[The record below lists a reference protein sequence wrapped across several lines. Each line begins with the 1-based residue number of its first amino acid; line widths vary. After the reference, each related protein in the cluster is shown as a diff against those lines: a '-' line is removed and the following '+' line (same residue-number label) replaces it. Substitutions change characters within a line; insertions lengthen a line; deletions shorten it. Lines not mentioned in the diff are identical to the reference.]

1 MTSLRHSCL
10 AAILV
15 LLACAPAAAQR
26 GETYC
31 NVTEISARQLSNGV
45 QITIQADGEMEWWI
59 DWHEI
64 IAEGAGYWQQ
74 FEWGRDIQFTEK
86 FTRLPIFIHNAR
98 SKLGAGFVPIGKYP
112 VSHAEI
118 SIPEWAHEGI
128 GMEVDLVNYLG
139 IIAGEGDDRHWR
151 YNFATTSSED
161 GSTIIVS
168 WVSDRFP
175 PPPAPATPTD
185 LPTELWVVPHDGE
198 LSVHAVNATL
208 QDVLTRIS
216 TATGFPIAAPEQDD
230 VRVSLRLEDVSPAEA
245 VQLVAT
251 GTGFC
256 AMACPEGG
264 WIVAESRAAARGYEA
279 ATTRVI
285 PLQHLK
291 ASRALDLV
299 PTFLLD
305 YLRADDEANAII
317 ANAPAWML
325 GRIEEDLAKLDS
337 APPEVTVEVVAVE
350 CESTDALLRDL
361 QIGRYLSDFSVAADM
376 LAGSLELLWLE
387 GLPRGWEAVLDAGET
402 RGSTRLRSKASLRLA
417 NARTA
422 RIFAGQERF
431 IIIERVDEGLT
442 AEVEPVETGASLDLQ
457 PNLGRGDEV
466 VLHLDVQI
474 RSLRGSGRAGQLPL
488 VGARR
493 AHTTVRVRDGETIV
507 IAGMAEES
515 ETHRRSVVPVLGWL
529 PLIGAA
535 FQTQSVTRTETELAI
550 FVTPHIVRTDVADK
564 GERAHG

>member
-10 AAILV
+10 AVIVV
-15 LLACAPAAAQR
+15 LLACAPAVAQR

-45 QITIQADGEMEWWI
+45 QIIIQADGEMEWWV
-59 DWHEI
+59 DWNELF
-64 IAEGAGYWQQ
+64 GDGLCYWQEG
-74 FEWGRDIQFTEK
+74 EWGPYIEFTEK

-112 VSHAEI
+112 VSHVEI

-128 GMEVDLVNYLG
+128 GMDVDVVNYLG
-139 IIAGEGDDRHWR
+139 IIAGEGQDRHWR
-151 YNFATTSSED
+151 YNFDATSTED

-168 WVSDRFP
+168 WESDRFP
-175 PPPAPATPTD
+175 PPPPLATPTD

-198 LSVHAVNATL
+198 LSLHAVNATL

-230 VRVSLRLEDVSPAEA
+230 VRVSLQLEDVSPAEA
-245 VQLVAT
+245 VYLVAT

-256 AMACPEGG
+256 AMDCPEGG
-264 WIVAESRAAARGYEA
+264 WIVAKSRAAAGGYEA

-291 ASRALDLV
+291 ASRALDLL

-305 YLRADDEANAII
+305 YLRVDEEANAII

-325 GRIEEDLAKLDS
+325 GRIEDDFAKLD
-337 APPEVTVEVVAVE
+337 ARPPEVMVEVVAVE

-376 LAGSLELLWLE
+376 LAGGLELLWLE
-387 GLPRGWEAVLDAGET
+387 GLPRGWEAVLDASDT
-402 RGSTRLRSKASLRLA
+402 RATTRLRSKGTIRVA

-422 RIFAGQERF
+422 RVFAGQKRF
-431 IIIERVDEGLT
+431 VIIETLDEGLE
-442 AEVEPVETGASLDLQ
+442 AEVEPVETGTSLDLQ
-457 PNLGRGDEV
+457 PKMGRGDEV

-474 RSLRGSGRAGQLPL
+474 RSLQGSGRAGQLPV

-493 AHTTVRVRDGETIV
+493 AHTTVRLRDGETIV
-507 IAGMAEES
+507 
-515 ETHRRSVVPVLGWL
+515 
-529 PLIGAA
+529 
-535 FQTQSVTRTETELAI
+535 
-550 FVTPHIVRTDVADK
+550 
-564 GERAHG
+564 

>member
-10 AAILV
+10 AAIIV
-15 LLACAPAAAQR
+15 LLACAPAVAQR

-59 DWHEI
+59 DWDEV
-64 IAEGAGYWQQ
+64 IAEGAGYWWE
-74 FEWGRDIQFTEK
+74 FEWGRDIEFTER

-112 VSHAEI
+112 VSHVEI

-128 GMEVDLVNYLG
+128 GMQVALVNYLG
-139 IIAGEGDDRHWR
+139 IIAGEGQDRHWR
-151 YNFATTSSED
+151 YNFNTTSSED

-168 WVSDRFP
+168 WQSDRFP
-175 PPPAPATPTD
+175 PPPAPETPKD
-185 LPTELWVVPHDGE
+185 LETELLVSAHDGTV
-198 LSVHAVNATL
+198 SIHAVNAKI
-208 QDVLTRIS
+208 QDVLARIS
-216 TATGFPIAAPEQDD
+216 TATGYPIMTPAQDD
-230 VRVSLRLEDVSPAEA
+230 VRVSLELHDVSPGEA
-245 VQLVAT
+245 LQLVAT

-264 WIVAESRAAARGYEA
+264 WIVAESRSAAGGYEA

-305 YLRADDEANAII
+305 YLRADEEANAIV

-325 GRIEEDLAKLDS
+325 GRIEDDFAKLD
-337 APPEVTVEVVAVE
+337 AQPREVIVEVLAVE
-350 CESTDALLRDL
+350 CQSTEALVRDL
-361 QIGRYLSDFSVAADM
+361 QLRRYLSDFSAAADT
-376 LAGSLELLWLE
+376 LAGSLDVLWLE
-387 GLPRGWEAVLDAGET
+387 GLPRGWDAALDASNT
-402 RGSTRLRSKASLRLA
+402 RGTTRLRSKGTIRVA

-422 RIFAGQERF
+422 RIFAGQKRF
-431 IIIERVDEGLT
+431 VIIERVGEGLT
-442 AEVEPVETGASLDLQ
+442 AEVEPVETGTSLYLQ
-457 PNLGRGDEV
+457 PTLGRGDEV

-474 RSLRGSGRAGQLPL
+474 RSLRSSGRAGQLPV

-493 AHTTVRVRDGETIV
+493 ADSTVRIRDGETIV

-515 ETHRRSVVPVLGWL
+515 ETRRRGVVPVLGWL
-529 PLIGAA
+529 PLIGTA
-535 FQTQSVTRTETELAI
+535 FQTQSVTRAETELAI

>member
-151 YNFATTSSED
+151 YNFDTTSSED

-264 WIVAESRAAARGYEA
+264 WIVAESRAAAGGYEA

-291 ASRALDLV
+291 ASRVLDLV

-387 GLPRGWEAVLDAGET
+387 GLPRGWEAVFNAGET

>member
-31 NVTEISARQLSNGV
+31 NVTQITARQLSNGV

-64 IAEGAGYWQQ
+64 IAEGAGYWQE

-112 VSHAEI
+112 VSHAQI

-139 IIAGEGDDRHWR
+139 IIAGEGEDRHWR
-151 YNFATTSSED
+151 YNLWTNSSED
-161 GSTIIVS
+161 RSTIIVS
-168 WVSDRFP
+168 WHSDRFP

-230 VRVSLRLEDVSPAEA
+230 QRVSLRLEDVSPAEA
-245 VQLVAT
+245 VQLLAT

-264 WIVAESRAAARGYEA
+264 WIVAESRAAAGGYEA

-285 PLQHLK
+285 PLHHLK
-291 ASRALDLV
+291 ASRVLDLV
-299 PTFLLD
+299 PTFLLG
-305 YLRADDEANAII
+305 YLRADEEANAII

-325 GRIEEDLAKLDS
+325 NRIEEDLAKLDS

-361 QIGRYLSDFSVAADM
+361 QIGRYLSDFSAAVDT
-376 LAGSLELLWLE
+376 LAGNLDLLWLE
-387 GLPRGWEAVLDAGET
+387 ELPRGWEAVLDASET
-402 RGSTRLRSKASLRLA
+402 RGSTRLRSKATIRVA
-417 NARTA
+417 NGRTA
-422 RIFAGQERF
+422 RIFAGQQRF
-431 IIIERVDEGLT
+431 IIIENVDQGLT
-442 AEVEPVETGASLDLQ
+442 AEIEPVEVGTSVDVQ
-457 PNLGRGDEV
+457 PRVGRGDEV
-466 VLHLDVQI
+466 VLNLDVKI
-474 RSLRGSGRAGQLPL
+474 RSLRSSGRAGTLPVL
-488 VGARR
+488 AARR
-493 AHTTVRVRDGETIV
+493 ADNTLRVRDGETIA
-507 IAGMAEES
+507 IAGLVEES
-515 ETHRRSVVPVLGWL
+515 ETRQLRAIPVLGWL
-529 PLIGAA
+529 PLIGSA
-535 FQTQSVTRTETELAI
+535 FQAPTITRAQTELAI